1 MRFNFFKN
9 MKTTFIIS
17 SLLIIFSLYSI
28 NKSGLNYG
36 IEFMGGTELVVSF
49 QDDVKVEDIRADF
62 IKANY
67 NTLTIQNY
75 GDSSNNEFLL
85 RLPIEETT
93 EVINVQK
100 YKRNLRNVLDAE
112 FSPEGYSIKR
122 IDFIGPKVGK
132 ELVRNG
138 IYSIIFGSMAILI
151 YVFFRFSFSFGI
163 ASICALFHDFILTAF
178 LINILNIEI
187 TLSSIAAILTVIGY
201 SVNDTIVIFDRVREN
216 IKNLSESLEDVI
228 QISIVQTLSRTILT
242 VITVLI
248 VLIPLYLVGGVEIKD
263 LALIMILGV
272 GIGTYSSI
280 FYAPYLMYLFNKRNK
295 ND

>member
-93 EVINVQK
+93 
-100 YKRNLRNVLDAE
+100 
-112 FSPEGYSIKR
+112 
-122 IDFIGPKVGK
+122 
-132 ELVRNG
+132 
-138 IYSIIFGSMAILI
+138 
-151 YVFFRFSFSFGI
+151 
-163 ASICALFHDFILTAF
+163 
-178 LINILNIEI
+178 
-187 TLSSIAAILTVIGY
+187 
-201 SVNDTIVIFDRVREN
+201 
-216 IKNLSESLEDVI
+216 
-228 QISIVQTLSRTILT
+228 
-242 VITVLI
+242 
-248 VLIPLYLVGGVEIKD
+248 
-263 LALIMILGV
+263 
-272 GIGTYSSI
+272 
-280 FYAPYLMYLFNKRNK
+280 
-295 ND
+295 

>member
-1 MRFNFFKN
+1 MSFNFFKN

-17 SLLIIFSLYSI
+17 TLLIIFSLYSI

-75 GDSSNNEFLL
+75 GDNSNNEFLL
-85 RLPIEETT
+85 RLPIEETS

-100 YKRNLRNVLDAE
+100 YKRNLKNVLDAE

-138 IYSIIFGSMAILI
+138 
-151 YVFFRFSFSFGI
+151 
-163 ASICALFHDFILTAF
+163 
-178 LINILNIEI
+178 
-187 TLSSIAAILTVIGY
+187 
-201 SVNDTIVIFDRVREN
+201 
-216 IKNLSESLEDVI
+216 
-228 QISIVQTLSRTILT
+228 
-242 VITVLI
+242 
-248 VLIPLYLVGGVEIKD
+248 
-263 LALIMILGV
+263 
-272 GIGTYSSI
+272 
-280 FYAPYLMYLFNKRNK
+280 YLFNYLWVYGNI
-295 ND
+295 NLCFFQV